1 MSIDQEQ
8 VHNSKILKLEIRI
21 SETLAKLS
29 VSLELA
35 LQWNNFQA
43 KGNYVRLLML

>member
-8 VHNSKILKLEIRI
+8 VHISKILKLEIHI

-29 VSLELA
+29 VSL
-35 LQWNNFQA
+35 
-43 KGNYVRLLML
+43 K

>member
-35 LQWNNFQA
+35 RQWNNFQA
-43 KGNYVRLLML
+43 KGNYVRLLMI